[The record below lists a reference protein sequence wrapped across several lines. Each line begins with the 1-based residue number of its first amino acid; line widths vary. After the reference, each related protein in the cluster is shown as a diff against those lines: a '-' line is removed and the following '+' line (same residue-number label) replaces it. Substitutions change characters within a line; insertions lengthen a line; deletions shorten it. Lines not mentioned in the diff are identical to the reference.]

1 MKTAAIIAEYNPFHN
16 GHKYQIEETRRLT
29 GADFVLVIMSGNFVQ
44 RGAPA
49 IFNKYLRTRM
59 ALLGGADAVIELPSF
74 YAVSSAEFF
83 AGGGVTLLNQL
94 GMIDFL
100 SFGSECGDIEFIKSC
115 SGLLSF
121 ETPGYNC
128 ALQSFL
134 KQGLSF
140 PAARNK
146 AVLQSALSSDFSRDC
161 TDAAFPSEETVN
173 ALFASPNN
181 ILALEYCK
189 ALLVSDS
196 SITPVTIK
204 RQGDSYHEPVLNR
217 DASVFS
223 SASAIRNAIE
233 QGNAAAAGNYPVC
246 FLTCDDFSSLLH
258 YKLLTQREKGFSS
271 YLDCSCSLS
280 DKIIK
285 NLPDFT
291 DFTDFCSLLKSKDI
305 TYTRISRV
313 LIHILLGI
321 TAESCCSQP
330 LPERELPVP
339 YARLLGFKK
348 DSAALLSAVK
358 KNSSIPLIA
367 KLADA
372 SSLLDNHALS
382 MLKQD
387 ILASDIYEAV
397 YYNKYK
403 KGPLNEYKQ
412 SPVIL

>member
-1 MKTAAIIAEYNPFHN
+1 MKTAAVIAEYNPFHN

-49 IFNKYLRTRM
+49 VYNKYIRTQM
-59 ALLGGADAVIELPSF
+59 ALYGGADAVIELPSL
-74 YAVSSAEFF
+74 YAVSSAELF
-83 AGGGVTLLNQL
+83 AGGGVALLDQL
-94 GMIDFL
+94 GMVDFL
-100 SFGSECGDIEFIKSC
+100 SFGSECGNIEFIKKC
-115 SGLLSF
+115 SELISY
-121 ETPGYNC
+121 ETPEYTC
-128 ALQSFL
+128 ALQTFL

-146 AVLQSALSSDFSRDC
+146 AVLQSVSLSALHRDC
-161 TDAAFPSEETVN
+161 PADGFLSEETVN

-189 ALLVSDS
+189 ALLLSDS
-196 SITPVTIK
+196 SIIPVTIK
-204 RQGDSYHEPVLNR
+204 RQGDSYHETTLNGNP
-217 DASVFS
+217 SVFS

-233 QGNAAAAGNYPVC
+233 QGNTNVTGNFPPF

-258 YKLLTQREKGFSS
+258 YKLLMEQEHGFSE
-271 YLDCSCSLS
+271 YLDCSRSFS

-285 NLPDFT
+285 NLPAFT
-291 DFTDFCSLLKSKDI
+291 NFTDFCTLLKSKDI
-305 TYTRISRV
+305 TYTRISRI

-321 TAESCCSQP
+321 TKKNSFSQT
-330 LPERELPVP
+330 LTEKKLPVP

-348 DSAALLSAVK
+348 DSGALLSAIK
-358 KNSSIPLIA
+358 KNSSIPLIS

-372 SSLLDNHALS
+372 STILDSHALF

-387 ILASDIYEAV
+387 ILAGNIYETA
-397 YYNKYK
+397 YYNKYNR
-403 KGPLNEYKQ
+403 GMLNEYKQ

>member
-1 MKTAAIIAEYNPFHN
+1 MKTAAIIAEYNPFHD

-29 GADFVLVIMSGNFVQ
+29 GADFILVIMSGDFVQ

-49 IFNKYLRTRM
+49 IYNKYIRTEL
-59 ALLGGADAVIELPSF
+59 ALLGGADAVIELPSL

-83 AGGGVTLLNQL
+83 AGGGITLLNHL

-100 SFGSECGDIEFIKSC
+100 SFGSECGDISLIKNC
-115 SGLLSF
+115 AKLLF
-121 ETPGYNC
+121 PETPEYHDT
-128 ALQSFL
+128 LQSFL

-146 AVLQSALSSDFSRDC
+146 AVLKSFPSENLNRNCAD
-161 TDAAFPSEETVN
+161 TAFVSEETVN
-173 ALFASPNN
+173 TLFSSPNN

-189 ALLVSDS
+189 ALLLSNS
-196 SITPVTIK
+196 NIAPVTIK
-204 RQGDSYHEPVLNR
+204 RQGDSYHETAMNM

-233 QGNAAAAGNYPVC
+233 QGNAAVTGNFPAC

-258 YKLLTQREKGFSS
+258 YKLITEQEQGFSK
-271 YLDCSCSLS
+271 YLDCSCALS

-285 NLPDFT
+285 NLPAFT
-291 DFTDFCSLLKSKDI
+291 NFTDFCTLLKSKDI

-330 LPERELPVP
+330 LPGSKLSVP
-339 YARLLGFKK
+339 YARLLGFKRA
-348 DSAALLSAVK
+348 SAPLLSAVK
-358 KNSSIPLIA
+358 KNSSIPLIS

-372 SSLLDNHALS
+372 TDLLDNHALS

-387 ILASDIYEAV
+387 VLAGNIYEAV